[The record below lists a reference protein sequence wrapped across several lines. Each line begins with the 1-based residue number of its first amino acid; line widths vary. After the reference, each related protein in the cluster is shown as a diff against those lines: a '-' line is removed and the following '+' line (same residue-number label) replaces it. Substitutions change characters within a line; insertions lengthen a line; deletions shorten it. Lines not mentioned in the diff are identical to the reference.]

1 MNAHTI
7 QYNGSRSKAVHIL
20 DSTLREGEQ
29 HPGVS
34 FTAKQ
39 RAQIAWEL
47 DCFGVDQIEIAP
59 GVSPDHR
66 KSLKTILSMGLRAD
80 IVSHGRAMPSDID
93 ISANCGAKWCAAY
106 LGISDI
112 HMRDK
117 LRITRQEAMK
127 RAVSSVDHA
136 KKLGLKMRFT
146 IEDGSRADPEFAKSV
161 CRELAAAGVDRISLP
176 DTVGAMLPGGMAAF
190 VSMIRKE
197 VDVQLDVHTHND
209 MGLALANSLAGV
221 DAGADQIHTTINGI
235 GERTGIPSLAETA
248 TVLSMLY
255 KTESQYRLDLLCDL
269 SRHLTVYTGL
279 QTAEDKPLVGMSAYK
294 HKAGTHLAA
303 VLRAPEAYEIVPP
316 QTVGNSRRVVFGG
329 LAGKTGAA
337 HLLNMLGIEA
347 DDETAKGV
355 ARALKS
361 MGRGDIME
369 MPLEDTK
376 GVRMPLIDMNGTET
390 SLAGK
395 KEILMSL
402 EALKGDSVSSI
413 DTKRIDAWVESL
425 KKVEAVWTGKKEIPM
440 PLEALKGAKISSIDK
455 KGTEALL
462 EFLKESEMLL
472 VTQEVAKMPLEEKKK
487 LRH

>member
-1 MNAHTI
+1 MNPHTTR
-7 QYNGSRSKAVHIL
+7 YNGLRPKAVHIL

-66 KSLKTILSMGLRAD
+66 KSLKTILAMGLRAD
-80 IVSHGRAMPSDID
+80 IVSHGRAMKADID
-93 ISANCGAKWCAAY
+93 ISRECDAKWCAAY

-117 LRITRQEAMK
+117 LRITREEAME
-127 RAVSSVDHA
+127 RAVGSIEYA
-136 KKLGLKMRFT
+136 KTHGMRVRFT
-146 IEDGSRADPEFAKSV
+146 IEDGSRADPEFAISV
-161 CRELAAAGVDRISLP
+161 CRAIEAAGVDRISLP
-176 DTVGAMLPGGMAAF
+176 DTVGAMLPNGMTAF

-197 VDVQLDVHTHND
+197 VGVPLDVHTHND

-248 TVLSMLY
+248 TVLSTLY
-255 KTESQYRLDLLCDL
+255 KTESQYRLDMLCDM
-269 SRHLTVYTGL
+269 SRHLTTYTGL
-279 QTAEDKPLVGMSAYK
+279 QTAEDKPLVGKSAYK

-316 QTVGNSRRVVFGG
+316 RIVGNSRRVVFGG

-337 HLLNMLGIEA
+337 HLLDMLGIQA
-347 DDETAKGV
+347 DDDTAKNV
-355 ARALKS
+355 AHALKV

-369 MPLEDTK
+369 MPLEDAKEVKT
-376 GVRMPLIDMNGTET
+376 PLAD
-390 SLAGK
+390 K
-395 KEILMSL
+395 KEAMMSL
-402 EALKGDSVSSI
+402 EAPCNAKPV
-413 DTKRIDAWVESL
+413 TNKN
-425 KKVEAVWTGKKEIPM
+425 EA
-440 PLEALKGAKISSIDK
+440 
-455 KGTEALL
+455 
-462 EFLKESEMLL
+462 EMLL
-472 VTQEVAKMPLEEKKK
+472 KSLKEPGVPLEPRKTSKTQLEEKKVGA
-487 LRH
+487 LNA